1 MDYKT
6 FLNGKAQVGSASG
19 FDPVWMPDFLFDFQR
34 TLVDWAVR
42 KGRAAIFADCGLGKT
57 PMQLVWAQN
66 VHKHTGKRV
75 LILTPLAVGG
85 QTVREAHKFGID
97 AAQSRDGKLD
107 APITVTNYEKL
118 HLFKP
123 EDFGGVVCDESSI
136 LKNFAGTRR
145 TEITAFMQAVRYRL
159 LATAT
164 PAPNDWIELGT
175 SSEALSYMRRVEM
188 LAMHFTHD
196 GGDTQKWRL
205 RGHAQQAFWRW
216 MATWARAVRRPSD
229 ISGDDASMVLPPL
242 EVRESVINV
251 GRRLPGHLFIKP
263 AETLEEQRQERRL
276 TLGDR
281 CERVAQLVAHDQ
293 PAVAWCHL
301 NDESAMLATLIP
313 DAVEVS
319 GADDDDRKEEVF
331 AAFSAREIRV
341 LITKPSIAGFG
352 LNWQHCS
359 HQTFFPSHSFEQ
371 YYQAV
376 RRSWRFGQKQT
387 VRVDLVTTE
396 GERGVLENMQRKQR
410 EADAMFASMV
420 AHMNSA
426 AAPQRNI
433 HNNEME
439 RPSWL
444 SKNKPSQN
452 TSPRT
457 METASK

>member
-6 FLNGKAQVGSASG
+6 FLHGKTQFGADAG
-19 FDPVWMPDFLFDFQR
+19 FEPVFMPDFLFDFQR
-34 TLVDWAVR
+34 KLVDWAVR

-66 VHKHTGKRV
+66 VHKQTGKRV
-75 LILTPLAVGG
+75 LILTPLAVGQ

-97 AAQSRDGKLD
+97 AEQSRDGAMS
-107 APITVTNYEKL
+107 APVVVTNYEKL

-196 GGDTQKWRL
+196 GGDTQKWTL
-205 RGHAQQAFWRW
+205 KGHAQAAFWRW
-216 MATWARAVRRPSD
+216 MATWARAIRKPSD
-229 ISGDDASMVLPPL
+229 IGCSDTTMRLPPL
-242 EVRESVINV
+242 EVRESIVNV
-251 GRRLPGHLFIKP
+251 GRRLPGMLFIKP
-263 AETLEEQRQERRL
+263 AETLDEQRKERRL
-276 TLGDR
+276 TLTDR
-281 CERVAQLVAHDQ
+281 CERVATLVDHKE
-293 PAVAWCHL
+293 PAIAWCHL
-301 NDESAMLATLIP
+301 NDESEMLAKLIP
-313 DAVEVS
+313 DSVEVS
-319 GADDDDRKEEVF
+319 GADDDERKEEVF
-331 AAFSAREIRV
+331 EAFAAGNIRV
-341 LITKPSIAGFG
+341 IITKPSIAGFG
-352 LNWQHCS
+352 LNWQHCA

-376 RRSWRFGQKQT
+376 RRSWRFGQRKT
-387 VRVDLVTTE
+387 VRVDLVTSE
-396 GERGVLENMQRKQR
+396 GERGVMENMQRKQR

-420 AHMNSA
+420 AHMNDA
-426 AAPQRNI
+426 VAP
-433 HNNEME
+433 E
-439 RPSWL
+439 RARRITTTEKPRWL
-444 SKNKPSQN
+444 LQTKPATN
-452 TSPRT
+452 TSQRT
-457 METASK
+457 TATASK

>member
-6 FLNGKAQVGSASG
+6 FLESKAQVGSASG

-136 LKNFAGTRR
+136 LKNYSGTRR
-145 TEITAFMQAVRYRL
+145 TEITAFMQSCKYRL

-216 MATWARAVRRPSD
+216 MATWARAIRKPSD
-229 ISGDDASMVLPPL
+229 IGGSDTTMRLPPL
-242 EVRESVINV
+242 EVRESIVNV
-251 GRRLPGHLFIKP
+251 GRRLPGMLFIKP
-263 AETLEEQRQERRL
+263 AETLDEQRKERRL
-276 TLGDR
+276 TLTDR
-281 CERVAQLVAHDQ
+281 CERVATLVDHKE
-293 PAVAWCHL
+293 PAIAWCHL
-301 NDESAMLATLIP
+301 NDESEMLAKLIP
-313 DAVEVS
+313 DSVEVS
-319 GADDDDRKEEVF
+319 GADDDERKEEVF
-331 AAFSAREIRV
+331 EAFAAGNIRV
-341 LITKPSIAGFG
+341 IITKPSIAGFG
-352 LNWQHCS
+352 LNWQHCA

-376 RRSWRFGQKQT
+376 RRSWRFGQRKT
-387 VRVDLVTTE
+387 VRVDLVTSE
-396 GERGVLENMQRKQR
+396 GERGVMENMQRKQR

-420 AHMNSA
+420 AHMNDA
-426 AAPQRNI
+426 VAP
-433 HNNEME
+433 E
-439 RPSWL
+439 RARRITTTEKPRWL
-444 SKNKPSQN
+444 LQTKPATN
-452 TSPRT
+452 TSQRT
-457 METASK
+457 TATASK